1 MPEAGMRPLPWCP
14 FHACAVLVSL
24 AVPVSV
30 DGSHDCCHGV
40 SPYGCGDGGKMD
52 VLLPSCHF
60 FRELSSV
67 LAALIFPLQR

>member
-30 DGSHDCCHGV
+30 DGSHDCCH
-40 SPYGCGDGGKMD
+40 DGYLFMVVVTAAKWM
-52 VLLPSCHF
+52 SCCRH
-60 FRELSSV
+60 V
-67 LAALIFPLQR
+67 IFPENSPASWLL